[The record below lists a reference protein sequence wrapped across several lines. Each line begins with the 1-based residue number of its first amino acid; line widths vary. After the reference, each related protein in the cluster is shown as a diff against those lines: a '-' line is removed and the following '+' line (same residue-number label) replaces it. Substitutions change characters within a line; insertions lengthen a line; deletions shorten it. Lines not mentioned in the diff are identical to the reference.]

1 MSVWLS
7 SANKVMDSARGQTTA
22 AAFRTRQGEGIKVN
36 FLVNYGWEWD
46 LMALRKADYGRP
58 PGAHLN

>member
-22 AAFRTRQGEGIKVN
+22 AAKCQVDVDPDRNVRI
-36 FLVNYGWEWD
+36 
-46 LMALRKADYGRP
+46 GR
-58 PGAHLN
+58 H